1 MNMHNPAPGAAEHE
15 AGIKL
20 TVWVHYAT
28 EYEHARDKAERA
40 DTERRLLFD
49 LAVDDMLTQARVS
62 GAKMPIAFAERAVST
77 SDRYQKAV
85 ENAHRLKLAAGIARI
100 AERKAHHEHEAAVRH
115 THSERQE
122 RRMHG
127 R

>member
-1 MNMHNPAPGAAEHE
+1 MNMHNPGTAEDQAERALLRWEDAAT
-15 AGIKL
+15 K
-20 TVWVHYAT
+20 
-28 EYEHARDKAERA
+28 YEHARDAAERA